1 MKSLRETI
9 RRLILEDT
17 HIQEPP
23 IVGMLKAMDSHNL
36 FEDELGSRFA
46 VGMPYHWEYYATDAC
61 VYDIKMNSDS
71 TDVFFIEEINIQTE
85 EPDEETKKH
94 WPNPY
99 EYDIECEGQGFA
111 TDMMQELMAM
121 ADEHGVQLS
130 LQPSAFMQ
138 TIGGERPDTV
148 GLTFWYKRLGFE
160 DSPQDNGTLVY
171 NFNS

>member
-1 MKSLRETI
+1 MKLLREAI
-9 RRLILEDT
+9 RRLILEDIRT
-17 HIQEPP
+17 QELP
-23 IVGMLKAMDSHNL
+23 IIDMLKAMGSHN
-36 FEDELGSRFA
+36 FFKDVLGSPFA
-46 VGMPYHWEYYATDAC
+46 VGTEYHWEYYATDEC
-61 VYDIKMNSDS
+61 VYDIKMKSDS
-71 TDVFFIEEINIQTE
+71 TDVFFIKEINIQTE

-99 EYDIECEGQGFA
+99 EYDEECEGQGFA